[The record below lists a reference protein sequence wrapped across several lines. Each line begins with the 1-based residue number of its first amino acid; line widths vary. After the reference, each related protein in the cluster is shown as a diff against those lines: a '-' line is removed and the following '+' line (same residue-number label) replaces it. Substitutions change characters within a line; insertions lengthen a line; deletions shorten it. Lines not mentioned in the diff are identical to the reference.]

1 MFINQEGRKVNIYA
15 PFTAPDGA
23 HGINLTIPENR
34 ERYGITEIPDP
45 VPPAD
50 YSEKLYFRNEQDT
63 APYVVFTRKSQ
74 EQIDA
79 ATYAEGMAQ
88 VKSIEQNELMP
99 RTLREFLLEQP
110 GASAKPWFAKIKALD
125 DRIAAIKAAL
135 PPAPPTT
142 P

>member
-23 HGINLTIPENR
+23 HGINLTTPENR

-45 VPPAD
+45 APPAD
-50 YSEKLYFRNEQDT
+50 YSDKLYYRNEQED

-74 EQIDA
+74 EQVDA
-79 ATYAEGMAQ
+79 QVYAEGMAQ
-88 VKSIEQNELMP
+88 IKSIEQDELLP

-110 GASAKPWFAKIKALD
+110 GAAAKPWFAKIKALD
-125 DRIAAIKAAL
+125 DKIATLKVAL
-135 PPAPPTT
+135 PKVTS
-142 P
+142 